1 MAQRKLIGLAAAVLV
16 VACAGATAWWWAAAG
31 DAARVGPPGLAS
43 LFAGPAGANDGGG
56 CRFTLGDR
64 AAFRV
69 DSVAEVRGTTQTAPS
84 DRYQAVLSWQVVSQ
98 APAGEWLVRAAL
110 TSVNVQ
116 QQLSQPEQRLSQ
128 PLDAAFMLRI
138 GSDCRF
144 ARKGFAHDWQA
155 TTRRF
160 VAAMLGS
167 FEFAVLP
174 VAAGS
179 GWEAEQADGMG
190 RYAARYT
197 GQRLTSGAFEL
208 VKEKTRYRDEQRGQG
223 MGFQVQLVSASA
235 TGTLDAEGRWL
246 QKASGQE
253 RVRLKA
259 QALVLADLEQRF
271 TLTRDDAAF
280 VPPDSRVEAA
290 TLDWQDPFLMPIPAK
305 VFTDP
310 AIARLTLDAA
320 IKRFETLYRKTPK
333 GDAYASAMFLAEW
346 LKTHPEGARSLLD
359 QVRAG
364 QMAEALRP
372 AAFLALEQSGTPQAR
387 AVLAEALADKSL
399 AELDRA
405 RAATALSDVPEIT
418 RESAH
423 ALVAAARSADSTLV
437 AGTSVR
443 ALGHLGER
451 AKTLNPELQSE
462 LRSVLQDELAT
473 AKTGSRAI
481 DVIDA
486 IGNSGDAH
494 FATTLNQRLVDAS
507 PAMREHA
514 ARAMRKMEAP
524 QAAPALVQRFP
535 LETEAGVRTA
545 LADTLL
551 ALGVQDAGSLA
562 RGAGQL
568 AAEPSAAARAS
579 LIRWLG
585 AGLNEPVA
593 RAALAAQFRREKD
606 PQLLQLIGRYL
617 PADELK

>member
-1 MAQRKLIGLAAAVLV
+1 MRERKLVGGVAAALV
-16 VACAGATAWWWAAAG
+16 VAAAGAAAWWWVGGEVAP
-31 DAARVGPPGLAS
+31 ARSTGLAN
-43 LFAGPAGANDGGG
+43 LFTGPAGANAPGG
-56 CRFTLGDR
+56 CRFTAGDR
-64 AAFRV
+64 AAFRLE
-69 DSVAEVRGTTQTAPS
+69 SVAEVRGTPQAAPS
-84 DRYQAVLSWQVVSQ
+84 DRYQAVLSWHVVSE

-128 PLDAAFMLRI
+128 PLDAAFMLRV

-174 VAAGS
+174 VPAGTS
-179 GWEAEQADGMG
+179 WETEQADGMG

-197 GQRLTSGAFEL
+197 GQRLPNGAFEL
-208 VKEKTRYRDEQRGQG
+208 TKEKTRYRDEQRGQG
-223 MGFQVQLVSASA
+223 LGFQVQLVSANA
-235 TGTLDAEGRWL
+235 TGTLDAKGRWL
-246 QKASGQE
+246 QKANGQE

-259 QALVLADLEQRF
+259 QELVLADLEQRF

-290 TLDWQDPFLMPIPAK
+290 TIDWQDPFLMPIPAK

-310 AIARLTLDAA
+310 AIAKLTLDAA
-320 IKRFETLYRKTPK
+320 IKRFETLYRKAPK
-333 GDAYASAMFLAEW
+333 GDAYAAAMFLAEW
-346 LKTHPEGARSLLD
+346 LKTHPEGAGSLLD

-387 AVLAEALADKSL
+387 AVLAEALADRSL

-423 ALVAAARSADSTLV
+423 ALMSAARNADSTLV

-451 AKTLNPELQSE
+451 AKTLNPDLQSE

-473 AKTGSRAI
+473 AKTASRAI

-486 IGNSGDAH
+486 IGNSGDTH
-494 FATTLNQRLVDAS
+494 FAATLNQRLVDAS

-524 QAAPALVQRFP
+524 EAAPALVQRLP
-535 LETEAGVRTA
+535 LEADAGVRTA
-545 LADTLL
+545 LSDTLL

-585 AGLNEPVA
+585 AGVNEPVA